1 MHSKV
6 FNYRTSTDD
15 TSFARSSQQAYGL
28 LTYLGMPVF
37 VDDTVPVAAGGTN
50 GHVYTTY
57 VIKAGAIRFGYSPP
71 KNAPEVFRAPLGGNG
86 AGADQ
91 LFQHDNF
98 AFRVTGMSYS
108 GSVVDRAR
116 DKHRDYD
123 SFAAATFVAVAPF
136 DCDPG
141 RLLPSDL
148 LTMGDVAKF
157 EYVPTRRISRR
168 PPKRTLKLTSELLN
182 CCGFAATLM

>member
-1 MHSKV
+1 M
-6 FNYRTSTDD
+6 
-15 TSFARSSQQAYGL
+15 
-28 LTYLGMPVF
+28 F
-37 VDDTVPVAAGGTN
+37 VDDTVPLAAGGTN

-57 VIKAGAIRFGYSPP
+57 FIKAGAIRFGYSPP
-71 KNAPEVFRAPLGGNG
+71 KNAKCSVRHLLVTV

-98 AFRVTGMSYS
+98 AFHVTDMS

-116 DKHRDYD
+116 YKYLDYD

-157 EYVPTRRISRR
+157 EAEFNDKGMSPKYSLTIGRSDTSDLA
-168 PPKRTLKLTSELLN
+168 PPPNER
-182 CCGFAATLM
+182 